1 MTTLSH
7 STYDAIIIGA
17 GSIGTPTAYY
27 LSKGGMKV
35 LVLESVPSV
44 GQGSNKRAIGGI
56 RATHSDPAKITLC
69 LRSLEIFS
77 TFKETFGD
85 DIEWEK
91 CGYAFVAYREREEK
105 ILKQLLTIQKSYG
118 LNIDWLDKES
128 FLEVLPDLKTEGLL
142 GGTYSPDDGSA
153 SPLLTNHAYYTHAIE
168 LGAEFHFKEP
178 VREITV
184 QAGKITHVKTD
195 FASYSAGIVVNCAGA
210 WAKEIGKL
218 AGVDLP
224 IHPDSHEAA
233 ITEPVAHFLGPM
245 VVDIRPA
252 PGSTNYY
259 FYQHSTGQIIFCI
272 TPDPNAWGFDTRE
285 TSEFLPM
292 VSRRM
297 IEIMPRLSNIR
308 VRRTWRGL
316 YPMTPDGYP
325 IIGWSPEVSNF
336 LLGIGL
342 CGQGFMLGPSGG
354 ELLTRLAQGVTTEK
368 DAETLKIISPERQ
381 FVGQEL
387 LK

>member
-1 MTTLSH
+1 MTTPSF
-7 STYDAIIIGA
+7 STYDVIVIGA
-17 GSIGTPTAYY
+17 GSIGAPTAYY
-27 LSKGGMKV
+27 LAKSGLKV

-105 ILKQLLTIQKSYG
+105 ILKTLLETQKSYG
-118 LNIDWLDKES
+118 LNIDWLDKDA
-128 FLEVLPDLKTEGLL
+128 FREVLPDLREEGLI
-142 GGTYSPDDGSA
+142 GGTFSPDDGSA
-153 SPLLTNHAYYTHAIE
+153 SPLLTNHAYYTHACE
-168 LGAEFHFKEP
+168 LGVEFHFKEP
-178 VREITV
+178 VREIIV
-184 QAGKITHVKTD
+184 KSNRITQIKTD
-195 FASYSAGIVVNCAGA
+195 LGTYSAGVVVNCAGA
-210 WAKEIGKL
+210 WAAEIGKL

-224 IHPDSHEAA
+224 IRPDSHEAA

-285 TSEFLPM
+285 TSTFLPM

-316 YPMTPDGYP
+316 YPMTPDGFP
-325 IIGWSPEVSNF
+325 IMGWSPDISNF

-342 CGQGFMLGPSGG
+342 CGQGFMLGPASG
-354 ELLTRLAQGVTTEK
+354 ELLTRIVQGGTTEK
-368 DAETLKIISPERQ
+368 DREVLKFLSPERQ